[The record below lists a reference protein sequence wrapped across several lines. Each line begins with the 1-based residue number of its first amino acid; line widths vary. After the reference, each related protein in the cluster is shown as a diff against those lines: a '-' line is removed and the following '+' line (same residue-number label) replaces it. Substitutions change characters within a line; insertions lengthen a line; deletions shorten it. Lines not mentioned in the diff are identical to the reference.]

1 MKRMGTLLSY
11 ALMIVVFMMLSYIL
25 EDGLIANMYKELSG
39 KVVNTGSVIA
49 IENVTA
55 RASNVNGY
63 MNFTLKNNSSNY
75 APKDYVKIDLYSERG
90 LNAITK
96 YIEVPALASGQSKDY
111 QIKLKGTSLAEYK
124 LEVVD
129 QLPDKTNIIS
139 LFGWEIDLTNVL
151 GMDLSNVTIFG
162 AKLTDIFSWDGLVT
176 GAGNAW
182 SWFVELVASVP
193 WWGYSIASMIIFWHM
208 PKGFL
213 FGVFPF

>member
-11 ALMIVVFMMLSYIL
+11 ALMIVVFMFLSYIL

-39 KVVNTGSVIA
+39 GIVDTGSVIA
-49 IENVTA
+49 IENVSA
-55 RASNVNGY
+55 RASNVSGY
-63 MNFTLKNNSSNY
+63 MNFTLRNNSNNY
-75 APKDYVKIDLYSERG
+75 APKDYIKIDFYSERG

-96 YIEVPALASGQSKDY
+96 YIEVPALAAGETKDY

-129 QLPDKTNIIS
+129 KLPDKTNIIS

-151 GMDLSNVTIFG
+151 GMDLSNLKIFG

-182 SWFVELVASVP
+182 SWFVELVSSVP
-193 WWGYSIASMIIFWHM
+193 WWGYTIASWIIFWHM

>member
-1 MKRMGTLLSY
+1 M
-11 ALMIVVFMMLSYIL
+11 
-25 EDGLIANMYKELSG
+25 
-39 KVVNTGSVIA
+39 
-49 IENVTA
+49 
-55 RASNVNGY
+55 
-63 MNFTLKNNSSNY
+63 
-75 APKDYVKIDLYSERG
+75 
-90 LNAITK
+90 
-96 YIEVPALASGQSKDY
+96 
-111 QIKLKGTSLAEYK
+111 
-124 LEVVD
+124 
-129 QLPDKTNIIS
+129 
-139 LFGWEIDLTNVL
+139 FGWEIDLTNVL